1 MNKINQYNEIISDD
15 DNKITNL
22 NRTIENITEEYN
34 QLKIK
39 YNNDITLTNVFY
51 YLIIQKNIKDLK
63 DNLQV
68 L

>member
-22 NRTIENITEEYN
+22 NHTIENITEEYN

-39 YNNDITLTNVFY
+39 YNNDITLSNVLY
-51 YLIIQKNIKDLK
+51 YI
-63 DNLQV
+63 
-68 L
+68 

>member
-39 YNNDITLTNVFY
+39 YNNDITLTNVLY

>member
-15 DNKITNL
+15 DNQITNL

>member
-39 YNNDITLTNVFY
+39 YNNDITLTNVLY

-63 DNLQV
+63 ENLQV